1 MDDSFMIEVT
11 SIIRKRRQELK
22 LSQKE
27 LAMLV
32 GTHRT
37 WITNLENMRSES
49 ITTKMLSK
57 VLTELRIDLKLTY
70 DAWEQ

>member
-11 SIIRKRRQELK
+11 SIIRKRRQELN
-22 LSQKE
+22 LSQEE
-27 LAMLV
+27 LAVLV

-57 VLTELRIDLKLTY
+57 VLTELSIDFKLTY
-70 DAWEQ
+70 EAV

>member
-1 MDDSFMIEVT
+1 MEDGFMIEVT
-11 SIIRKRRQELK
+11 SIIRKRRQELN

-27 LAMLV
+27 LTMLV

-70 DAWEQ
+70 EAWKQ